1 MKNLLI
7 QSDLKL
13 VVEQIKGEYEV
24 KEERMQKYLRLTRHL
39 TREFDK
45 VEFVQV
51 PKNQNVLADEISK
64 LASLEEGGLSKNLT
78 MEVQKHP
85 NIEEVPTLA
94 IQSTNS

>member
-64 LASLEEGGLSKNLT
+64 LASLEEGGLSKNLI

-94 IQSTNS
+94 I